1 MQIGEGKT
9 KTPLKTS
16 FDCKK
21 KYSPIFF
28 LMYIFML
35 TLDLVPNFQ
44 GNLGHSAL
52 VLGTLWITLLFRNS
66 SLKNPPDERK
76 FLISQWAKSLWKQQR
91 KPNQWEAIDVFH
103 LMSSLFNVFTSF
115 NLGWKSC
122 TVSDYFV
129 GNFRHFLKKIWK
141 RIFYQNFLFFFF

>member
-1 MQIGEGKT
+1 MQIGLGKT

-21 KYSPIFF
+21 KYSPIFS

-52 VLGTLWITLLFRNS
+52 DLGTLWITLLFRNS

-76 FLISQWAKSLWKQQR
+76 ILISQWAKSLWKQQR

-115 NLGWKSC
+115 NRGWKSC

-129 GNFRHFLKKIWK
+129 GNFRHFLKNIWK
-141 RIFYQNFLFFFF
+141 WIFYQNFLFFF